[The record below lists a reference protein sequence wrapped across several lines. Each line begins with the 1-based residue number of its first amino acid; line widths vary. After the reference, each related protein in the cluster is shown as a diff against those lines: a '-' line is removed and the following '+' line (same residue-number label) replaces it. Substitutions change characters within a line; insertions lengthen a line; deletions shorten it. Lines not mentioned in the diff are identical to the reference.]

1 MPLLLT
7 MPKTMHA
14 NEAHRPLAFARSRWD
29 VVGGEGRIMDS
40 RVEES
45 IGYQIS
51 GPLSSRDYLLG
62 MFLRAGQG
70 A

>member
-29 VVGGEGRIMDS
+29 VVGRRRSGGRSLASCHRI
-40 RVEES
+40 RREEES
-45 IGYQIS
+45 
-51 GPLSSRDYLLG
+51 P
-62 MFLRAGQG
+62 F
-70 A
+70 

>member
-29 VVGGEGRIMDS
+29 VVGRRRSGGRSLATSVKLHCHIS
-40 RVEES
+40 RHCLIR
-45 IGYQIS
+45 IGF
-51 GPLSSRDYLLG
+51 
-62 MFLRAGQG
+62 FLVDIKD
-70 A
+70 